1 MTLQEY
7 IKQQEDSGE
16 IISYSEI
23 ARKIPCHVS
32 YISKIANGER
42 IPSYEMARR
51 IEQITDGAVKRDNW
65 YPTDE

>member
-7 IKQQEDSGE
+7 IELQKDKGEDA
-16 IISYSEI
+16 SYSEI

-32 YISKIANGER
+32 YISMIANGKR

-51 IEQITDGAVKRDNW
+51 IEQITDGAVKRENW
-65 YPTDE
+65 YPTNE